1 MSRHSTSSLVASAR
15 TRRRHLSRAADERGL
30 TLVEIMVVIAILG
43 MLMSVVA
50 VNVMGSLQEANV
62 DATKLTIKKVEQGI
76 QMYATKHKGKYP
88 STSQGLEAAAK
99 YYPDNKVPT
108 DAWGGEFQYYSP
120 GTSGD
125 RDYEIIS
132 LGKDGQEGGE
142 DVDADIKSWEAEI
155 SEED

>member
-1 MSRHSTSSLVASAR
+1 MNRHSTSSLVAAAR
-15 TRRRHLSRAADERGL
+15 TRRRHLSRTADERGL

-43 MLMSVVA
+43 LLMSVVA

-76 QMYATKHKGKYP
+76 QMYAAKHKGKYP
-88 STSQGLEAAAK
+88 TTSQGLEAASK
-99 YYPDNKVPT
+99 YFPDNKVPT
-108 DAWGGEFQYYSP
+108 DAWGNEFQYFSP

-142 DVDADIKSWEAEI
+142 DADGDIRSWEASI
-155 SEED
+155 SEDD

>member
-1 MSRHSTSSLVASAR
+1 MNRNSTSSLVAAAR
-15 TRRRHLSRAADERGL
+15 TRRRHLSRTADERGL

-50 VNVMGSLQEANV
+50 INVMGSLQEANV

-99 YYPDNKVPT
+99 YYPDNKVPV
-108 DAWGGEFQYYSP
+108 DAWGGEFQYFSP

-142 DVDADIKSWEAEI
+142 DVDADIRSWEAEI

>member
-1 MSRHSTSSLVASAR
+1 MSKPSP
-15 TRRRHLSRAADERGL
+15 TRLLNAAPLRRGAVIRRAAERGL

-43 MLMSVVA
+43 LLMSVVA

-88 STSQGLEAAAK
+88 STSDGLDAAAK
-99 YYPDNKVPT
+99 YFPDNKVPT
-108 DAWGGEFQYYSP
+108 DAWGNEFQYFSP
-120 GTSGD
+120 GTNGG

-132 LGKDGQEGGE
+132 LGRDGQDGGE
-142 DVDADIKSWEAEI
+142 GVDGDIRSWEADI
-155 SEED
+155 SEE